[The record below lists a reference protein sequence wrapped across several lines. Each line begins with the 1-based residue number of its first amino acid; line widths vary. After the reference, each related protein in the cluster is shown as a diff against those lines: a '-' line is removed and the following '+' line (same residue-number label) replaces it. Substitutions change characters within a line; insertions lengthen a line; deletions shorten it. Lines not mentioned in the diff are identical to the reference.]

1 MEVWSS
7 QSNKRIKKD
16 VLDFSEYFY
25 GNTGKGRV
33 EGKQITAANTLVLL
47 M

>member
-25 GNTGKGRV
+25 GNTGK
-33 EGKQITAANTLVLL
+33 QITAANTLLLL